1 MMSALFLSFFTK
13 MNAPVLL
20 QIERQ
25 RTYSDFMNKKDE
37 YSEPPSAELNDLV
50 EKAGKPVNVT
60 PKKTTGLETSAPS
73 SGRPLRTAWPAPST
87 QKSGAQAP
95 SSVKPFSPSSV
106 APSIAPL
113 VNPFVGPPPT
123 PAKADPASG
132 SEIGQTART
141 EVGHERAPD
150 VGDTNSV
157 QAVASPPL
165 AGPNVMTVIVVAAE
179 CAPWSKTGGL
189 GDVVG
194 ALPKALSRRGHRVM
208 VTAKLC

>member
-20 QIERQ
+20 QIEERQ
-25 RTYSDFMNKKDE
+25 RTYSDFTNKKDE

-73 SGRPLRTAWPAPST
+73 SGRPLITAWPAPST
-87 QKSGAQAP
+87 QKSGTQAP

-106 APSIAPL
+106 APSIAPP
-113 VNPFVGPPPT
+113 VNPFVGPPRT

-165 AGPNVMTVIVVAAE
+165 AGPNVMNVIVVAAE
-179 CAPWSKTGGL
+179 CAPWSKTGTWITCI
-189 GDVVG
+189 D
-194 ALPKALSRRGHRVM
+194 H
-208 VTAKLC
+208 